1 VRSMVLDANQ
11 LQSDLKAGRKRLL
24 SVIDGLSEEQFRR
37 RPKTAGAAADDWSIA
52 EIIAHLLSQERLRAG
67 RIAVALEDDGA
78 AIVPSPPEMHEQ
90 DARAGR
96 SAPVPQLIN
105 ELRASRL
112 EVERLLERASKTE
125 GGLDRGVEH
134 PLRGRETIGYLIREK
149 IIEHESEHIAQIE
162 SVKQTLAQ
170 APSA

>member
-1 VRSMVLDANQ
+1 MMASEAHQ
-11 LQSDLKAGRKRLL
+11 LQSDLKAGRERLL
-24 SVIDGLSEEQFRR
+24 SVIDGLSEGQSKR
-37 RPKTAGAAADDWSIA
+37 RPKTAGATAEEWSVA
-52 EIIAHLLSQERLRAG
+52 EILAHLLSQENLRAG

-78 AIVPSPPEMHEQ
+78 AIVLSPPEMHEQ

-105 ELRASRL
+105 GLRASRL
-112 EVERLLERASKTE
+112 EVERLLERASRTE

-149 IIEHESEHIAQIE
+149 ITAHESEHVTQIE
-162 SVKQTLAQ
+162 RVKQTLAP

>member
-1 VRSMVLDANQ
+1 MVDANQ

-24 SVIDGLSEEQFRR
+24 SVIDGLGEEQFRR
-37 RPKTAGAAADDWSIA
+37 RPKTAGATAGDWSIA
-52 EIIAHLLSQERLRAG
+52 EILAHLLSQENLRAG

-78 AIVPSPPEMHEQ
+78 IIVPSPPEMHEQ

-96 SAPVPQLIN
+96 SAPVSQLIDG
-105 ELRASRL
+105 LSASRL
-112 EVERLLERASKTE
+112 EVEGLLERASRTE

-134 PLRGRETIGYLIREK
+134 PVRGRETIGYLIREK
-149 IIEHESEHIAQIE
+149 IIAHESEHIAQIE
-162 SVKQTLAQ
+162 RVKQTLAQ